1 MRNIMILTANILR
14 VTFRKKSSIIM
25 YILLPVLGVVISMLI
40 YGGARTEDLV
50 IGIINKDDGI
60 ISRDF
65 ISAVERTGN
74 NATVI
79 ITEDEM
85 KDALLDGK
93 ASVVVSIPEG
103 FSDSIISGNPVNA
116 ELVSVKGEVVT
127 AWLENF
133 ANFYIKNIVDMAS
146 ASNNDRDSF
155 MRIYE
160 KFRESELK
168 LAVEEV
174 DDRTLGKRITI
185 QSLGFLIMFI
195 MLGTS
200 STSELILKEKRM
212 RTYHRIC
219 SAPVSSRVYIISNVI
234 ANMII
239 VILEIAVIV
248 FVVLKA
254 FRIDTFVPDIML
266 CIILACF
273 GTAAVGL
280 AVMLTSF
287 AGSSY
292 HMSTLSTLIIT
303 PTCMLS
309 GCYWEVELMPEVMQ
323 KIAYFMPQRWAM
335 MAIETLQKGGNPSE
349 IILNIVIMTAF
360 AAAFFAIAAYKMTVS
375 DDIKKFV

>member
-1 MRNIMILTANILR
+1 MKIQESDL
-14 VTFRKKSSIIM
+14 SS
-25 YILLPVLGVVISMLI
+25 P
-40 YGGARTEDLV
+40 
-50 IGIINKDDGI
+50 
-60 ISRDF
+60 
-65 ISAVERTGN
+65 
-74 NATVI
+74 
-79 ITEDEM
+79 
-85 KDALLDGK
+85 
-93 ASVVVSIPEG
+93 
-103 FSDSIISGNPVNA
+103 
-116 ELVSVKGEVVT
+116 
-127 AWLENF
+127 W
-133 ANFYIKNIVDMAS
+133 
-146 ASNNDRDSF
+146 
-155 MRIYE
+155 
-160 KFRESELK
+160 
-168 LAVEEV
+168 EV

-248 FVVLKA
+248 FVVLKV

-292 HMSTLSTLIIT
+292 HIDAFHSYNHS
-303 PTCMLS
+303 
-309 GCYWEVELMPEVMQ
+309 VMH
-323 KIAYFMPQRWAM
+323 AGRV
-335 MAIETLQKGGNPSE
+335 LLVGG
-349 IILNIVIMTAF
+349 THA
-360 AAAFFAIAAYKMTVS
+360 
-375 DDIKKFV
+375 

>member
-1 MRNIMILTANILR
+1 
-14 VTFRKKSSIIM
+14 
-25 YILLPVLGVVISMLI
+25 
-40 YGGARTEDLV
+40 
-50 IGIINKDDGI
+50 
-60 ISRDF
+60 
-65 ISAVERTGN
+65 
-74 NATVI
+74 
-79 ITEDEM
+79 
-85 KDALLDGK
+85 
-93 ASVVVSIPEG
+93 
-103 FSDSIISGNPVNA
+103 
-116 ELVSVKGEVVT
+116 
-127 AWLENF
+127 
-133 ANFYIKNIVDMAS
+133 MAS

-335 MAIETLQKGGNPSE
+335 MAIEKLQKGGNPSE